1 MKLMRVLLLGI
12 SLLHLTSGH
21 DLNDCRL
28 VCPSPSLSGPPHGHA
43 MRGKQGPKGEK
54 GDPGLP
60 GRDCPDNG
68 NLLSSVTKRTDSIE
82 RILYKQL
89 SEEVAKGRFFFIFK
103 YY

>member
-1 MKLMRVLLLGI
+1 
-12 SLLHLTSGH
+12 
-21 DLNDCRL
+21 
-28 VCPSPSLSGPPHGHA
+28 